1 MGILDSLLGRTRIP
15 KANEDRLFGMSTA
28 AIDLEAGGLK
38 PAGRAGLVFKRLPPG
53 RFERLEVDL
62 KQLLQLQGAESGVS
76 LTTSSDDFGFEW
88 LILEGGGIQEL
99 LACLHSAA
107 QSLIEDGLGDLLL
120 AAAFRFDQGHKPVYW
135 VYGYKAGT
143 YYPFVPVG
151 SHKRDN
157 AEEIRLAAMGQAAL
171 PVEKDTAL
179 WYAIWGAPL

>member
-15 KANEDRLFGMSTA
+15 KANEDRLFAMSTA

-76 LTTSSDDFGFEW
+76 LRTSSDDFGFEW

-99 LACLHSAA
+99 LASLHSAA

-120 AAAFRFDQGHKPVYW
+120 AAVFRFDQRDKPVYW

-143 YYPFVPVG
+143 YYPFIPAG
-151 SHKRDN
+151 PHRRDN